1 MPDPFDFEIPK
12 CYAVMGNPIGHSKS
26 PAIHSQ
32 FAQQC
37 GIELDYTAVQVDPGG
52 FAQAVEHF
60 RAAGGGGLNVT
71 VPFKVEAFKLAG
83 RLSDRADQA
92 GAVNTLK
99 FGEEELYGDNTDGV
113 GLLRDLQ
120 SNLGVDLKGKS
131 ILILG
136 AGGAVRGILAPLYE
150 SAKRIVI
157 ANRTVSRAQD
167 LARHFSHPSGVI
179 IEACGFDAL
188 SGQQFDVVLNATA
201 ASLEGQV
208 PPIPV
213 DIFAQRALAYDL
225 MYADKPTPFMVW
237 SQTHGASQAE
247 DGLGMLV
254 EQAAESF
261 HLWHGQ
267 RPQTGPVIQALRAP

>member
-1 MPDPFDFEIPK
+1 MSDPFDFERPRR
-12 CYAVMGNPIGHSKS
+12 YAVMGHPIGHSKS

-32 FAQQC
+32 FARQC
-37 GIELDYTAVQVDPGG
+37 GIRLDYTAVQVDPGG

-71 VPFKVEAFKLAG
+71 VPFKVEAFKLAS
-83 RLSDRADQA
+83 RLSDRAEQA

-99 FGEEELYGDNTDGV
+99 FGDQELYGDNTDGV
-113 GLLRDLQ
+113 GLLRDLED
-120 SNLGVDLKGKS
+120 NLGVNLKGKS

-136 AGGAVRGILAPLYE
+136 AGGAVRGILAPL
-150 SAKRIVI
+150 SDAPKRLVI

-167 LARHFSHPSGVI
+167 LSEQFSRPGGI
-179 IEACGFDAL
+179 TFEACGFDSL
-188 SGQQFDVVLNATA
+188 SDQHFDVVLNATA

-208 PPIPV
+208 PPIPE
-213 DIFAQRALAYDL
+213 DIFRSGALAYDL
-225 MYADKPTPFMVW
+225 MYADQPTPFMIW
-237 SQTHGASQAE
+237 SRDHGASQVI

-261 HLWHGQ
+261 YLWHGQ
-267 RPQTGPVIQALRAP
+267 RPQTGPVIQALRCP